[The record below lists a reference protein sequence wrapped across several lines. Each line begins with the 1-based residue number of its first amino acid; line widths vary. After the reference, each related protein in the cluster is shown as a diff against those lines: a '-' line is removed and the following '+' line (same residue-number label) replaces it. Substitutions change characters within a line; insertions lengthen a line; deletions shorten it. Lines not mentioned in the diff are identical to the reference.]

1 MTALDQV
8 RATVIYFAGFV
19 ILNVFFLAPLSLAF
33 IFNVFRGGQSG
44 IPQMEEEIRLA
55 STSAAFNLLDD
66 RGTGQISSAN
76 MGAFL
81 LEVYSLRGLGFHE
94 LARLQDLMKEAA
106 ARTPEQQGSSLS
118 LSDFK

>member
-1 MTALDQV
+1 MAIPHFYRASVTRMTALDQV

-55 STSAAFNLLDD
+55 STSAAFKC
-66 RGTGQISSAN
+66 
-76 MGAFL
+76 
-81 LEVYSLRGLGFHE
+81 V
-94 LARLQDLMKEAA
+94 
-106 ARTPEQQGSSLS
+106 
-118 LSDFK
+118 